1 MAAGGVLPACA
12 NNPGEAILVYLL
24 AAAGLFLL
32 FIGGEFLVR
41 GSVGVAR
48 RLGLSEMLIGLTL
61 VGLGTSVPELVT
73 SLQAVSDGAV
83 GVAVGNVVGS
93 NIANVLLIIGVA
105 ALITPIITQPRAIAR
120 DFMVM
125 IAATAVFILLAYFD
139 AFTRM
144 TGILLVAALLIYIIG
159 SVIADK
165 RSMAQN
171 GAAAALHADE
181 ASALAAPSNL
191 PVSLLIA
198 IAGMAGVVFGA
209 KLLVENAVIIATRAG
224 VSEAVIGLSLVAI
237 GTSLPEL
244 ATSVVAALRGK
255 QDVAVGNVIGSNI
268 FNLFGILGV
277 TAIVSPFSVNDGD
290 TVPALTGEPEAWSAV
305 LDNTVGASM
314 LSWGDIGM
322 LVLSVVLLVL
332 FALTGK
338 RVARWEG
345 AVLLAAYISYMAYLF
360 GVMG

>member
-1 MAAGGVLPACA
+1 M
-12 NNPGEAILVYLL
+12 VYLL
-24 AAAGLFLL
+24 AAVGLVLL

-61 VGLGTSVPELVT
+61 VGFGTSVPELVT

-93 NIANVLLIIGVA
+93 NIANILLIIGLA
-105 ALITPIITQPRAIAR
+105 ALITPILTQPRAIAR

-125 IAATAVFILLAYFD
+125 IAATAIFILLAYFD
-139 AFTRM
+139 GFSRLS
-144 TGILLVAALLIYIIG
+144 GILLLAALVVYVVG
-159 SVIADK
+159 SVIAD
-165 RSMAQN
+165 RRTMANN
-171 GAAAALHADE
+171 GAAAALHAEE
-181 ASALAAPSNL
+181 ASVLAAPSSL
-191 PVSLLIA
+191 PISLVIT
-198 IAGMAGVVFGA
+198 IAGMAGVIFGA

-224 VSEAVIGLSLVAI
+224 LSEAVIGLSLVAV

-244 ATSVVAALRGK
+244 ATSIVAAMRGK

-268 FNLFGILGV
+268 FNLLGILGI
-277 TAIVSPFSVNDGD
+277 TAIVSPFSV
-290 TVPALTGEPEAWSAV
+290 TGSAATAAGTTDWSAV
-305 LDNTVGASM
+305 LNASVGGSL

-322 LVLSVVLLVL
+322 LVLSVILLIL

-345 AVLLAAYISYMAYLF
+345 VVLLAAYVTYMAFLF
-360 GVMG
+360 GAMG